1 MTDPE
6 NQLLKQ
12 FMQEQK
18 QNLPDE
24 GFSRQVM
31 RRLSG
36 KAWQL
41 SALWSIFCWIVS
53 GVLFFHF
60 KGWDPLYHFFYE
72 TGYSILQNTILPI
85 DKLSLILAAATIAII
100 GIKKICSLK

>member
-24 GFSRQVM
+24 GFSRKVM
-31 RRLSG
+31 RKLPG
-36 KAWQL
+36 KAWRL
-41 SALWSIFCWIVS
+41 SALWSIFCWSVS
-53 GVLFFHF
+53 GILFFRY
-60 KGWDPLYHFFYE
+60 KGWELLCRFFYE

-85 DKLSLILAAATIAII
+85 DQLSLILATATVAVI